1 MSFGYPQIY
10 ANGINNM
17 SQLRR
22 GEDFVY
28 QRGATYQVV
37 LTGSSL
43 QPSIEL
49 VVNLFTNDNL
59 VGNMAIVPYQT
70 SQSGSTYYYYFN
82 IRPYT
87 YFQNYVE
94 AQHYQYYWSG
104 DFDSTNQTININ
116 NPYPNGVKVNV
127 QYGYRFLSG
136 GTYNYEYTGGTTT
149 PNQSLQNF
157 NDYNHYT
164 LCGDQ
169 PVAGQQFPISGFTN
183 TGKYFDLFG
192 GTFEFNNNYIL
203 QNFDQELGTNLS
215 PTNNWAP
222 YGNVYEDAS
231 PISRYDMN
239 WPSAPEQSTTGKFLT
254 YAPRIQYIQET
265 ESYNLFFLN
274 GQSGDRFVNATS
286 YILFDFYDINNNLIN
301 RYTQEI
307 NKSGTTYSSPT
318 DFTDNYKIFA
328 LPCGPQELKSVYNID
343 LSTGN
348 TAYYRVQ
355 LYDGYPTWNT
365 GRTSQGPISPT
376 SEIFYFYLYNNC
388 RPENTRLCWLN
399 ELGGYDYFTFV
410 SYRQDTKQITRTNYD
425 NRYYA
430 TNLQSADR
438 NIGRSKKTFDTN
450 VTQQIIIDT
459 GYLNVE
465 TGNWLEGLFLSPQV
479 YIIQEDFV
487 SNLDVPNKI
496 YKSLSPVII
505 TSTTVDTITKK
516 HSKLNKYRIT
526 LTTSDSYFV
535 NKGF

>member
-1 MSFGYPQIY
+1 MTFGYPQIY

-22 GEDFVY
+22 SEDFVY

-37 LTGSSL
+37 LTGDTL
-43 QPSIEL
+43 QPTMEL
-49 VVNLFTNDNL
+49 FVNMYVNDSL
-59 VGNMAIVPYQT
+59 KGNMAIVPYQT

-94 AQHYQYYWSG
+94 SEHYQYYWAG
-104 DFDSTNQTININ
+104 DFDSTNQTINFN
-116 NPYPNGVKVNV
+116 NQYTNGIRANVTYQYRYLFNGV
-127 QYGYRFLSG
+127 
-136 GTYNYEYTGGTTT
+136 YTGQTDT
-149 PNQSLQNF
+149 
-157 NDYNHYT
+157 NDYVHYT

-169 PVAGQQFPISGFTN
+169 PIAGQQFPISGFTN
-183 TGKYFDLFG
+183 TGKYFDIFG
-192 GTFEFNNNYIL
+192 GTFQFNNNYIL
-203 QNFDQELGTNLS
+203 QNYDQELGTNLS

-239 WPSAPEQSTTGKFLT
+239 FPTAPEESITGKFLT
-254 YAPRIQYIQET
+254 YAPRIQYIQEN
-265 ESYNLFFLN
+265 ESYNLYFFN

-286 YILFDFYDINNNLIN
+286 YILFDFYDINNNLLN
-301 RYTQEI
+301 RFTQEI

-318 DFTDNYKIFA
+318 DYTDTYKIFA
-328 LPCGPQELKSVYNID
+328 LPCGTQELLSVYNID
-343 LSTGN
+343 LTTGN

-365 GRTSQGPISPT
+365 GRTAQGPISPT

-399 ELGGYDYFTFV
+399 ELGGYDYFTFT
-410 SYRQDTKQITRTNYD
+410 SYRQDTKQITKTNFD

-430 TNLQSADR
+430 TNLQSPDR
-438 NIGRSKKTFDTN
+438 NIGRSNKTFDTN
-450 VTQQIIIDT
+450 VTQEIVLESD
-459 GYLNVE
+459 YLNVQ

-496 YKSLSPVII
+496 YKSLSPVLI
-505 TSTTVDTITKK
+505 TSQSVDTITKK

-526 LTTSDSYFV
+526 MKNSDSYFV